1 MSNLSTKGIQLVILW
16 DLNPGRCGSAGHASP
31 HLTSLACSEHLTAF
45 GLAGVLE
52 TLYHSI

>member
-1 MSNLSTKGIQLVILW
+1 MSHLSTKGTQLVTLW
-16 DLNPGRCGSAGHASP
+16 DLNPGRCGSAGHAFP
-31 HLTSLACSEHLTAF
+31 RLTSLACSERLTAF